1 MFILG
6 INAYHGD
13 VSAVLLRDGVIVAAA
28 EEERFRR
35 IKHVAGF
42 PREAIR
48 ACLAMAGITGREI
61 DHVAVSRDPRAN
73 LGRKAWY
80 AATVLP
86 TGRLLRDRANNYRQ
100 VGAIPE
106 TLAEALDLVP
116 GAPAPKIHWVE
127 HHPAHLASTFFVS
140 PFEDAA
146 VCAIDGFG
154 DFVSTSWAIGRGTR
168 IEIIDRTFF
177 PHSLGMVYLAM
188 TQYLGFMARVR
199 ERRRRAR
206 AEAQFQDAAAR
217 SGLAHLQRPRGG
229 RRRRR
234 RPRETDDGRR
244 DFLRPRQR
252 VARGPGPRRRAQP

>member
-48 ACLAMAGITGREI
+48 ACLAMAGITGRDI

-73 LGRKAWY
+73 LARKAWY

-100 VGAIPE
+100 VGAIPD
-106 TLAEALDLVP
+106 TLAEALGLAPDAPRTEDSLGRAP
-116 GAPAPKIHWVE
+116 SGASRE
-127 HHPAHLASTFFVS
+127 HVLRLAVRRRGRLR
-140 PFEDAA
+140 DRRLRRLRQH
-146 VCAIDGFG
+146 VVG
-154 DFVSTSWAIGRGTR
+154 DRPRHADRRSSIARSFRIRWGWCTWRSRSTSA
-168 IEIIDRTFF
+168 
-177 PHSLGMVYLAM
+177 S
-188 TQYLGFMARVR
+188 
-199 ERRRRAR
+199 
-206 AEAQFQDAAAR
+206 
-217 SGLAHLQRPRGG
+217 
-229 RRRRR
+229 
-234 RPRETDDGRR
+234 
-244 DFLRPRQR
+244 
-252 VARGPGPRRRAQP
+252 